1 MRVLKFI
8 IVAAVL
14 FIAKGAEAG
23 RYRPLYYSFTNG
35 ARLAI
40 IDGEIHYMPPSGDT
54 QLKEKT
60 ISLGEEEVILLPEAL
75 SQNNKNPSETT
86 LSKSGDNPLLL
97 QTRTAQAVPF
107 IWTETKNAKT
117 VHEITRNNVGI
128 MTQDGHFFK
137 FEDAIRSL
145 PDLKGQNIK
154 SFSYEIVGFNETAF
168 TIIAVVGFG
177 QKPLTLNEGHPWII
191 NSKGVSVVATK
202 RVPLNFT
209 YTFDTQSDILL
220 EAKEGSSLLFIDLEN
235 PSNFTFENA
244 KDYPDW
250 RSQSKYHP
258 RFAFVDNQ
266 NREWVSESSPKINTL
281 SKDPAAEN
289 QPSSNSSKKNNQR
302 KNQNKGGGSGIPS
315 INTGNGAMPANKVL
329 AEFARKYEATEIPNF
344 GFTADDF
351 RALAIPLFSET
362 GGSVVVTGE
371 SGGGK
376 STFLEAFARSLLN
389 GEFADRGV
397 PAEDVEVYHFSASE
411 ISSGSKYVGT
421 LESKVEAIIKYAE
434 WASKN
439 GKRVYFFIDEIHSLV
454 GQGTHSGNHNDVFH
468 TLLTPLSKG
477 YLKIVATTTG
487 DNYTQLAARPD
498 LARRLPQWQLP
509 PVAEKEVPQKIEQWI
524 QAYNKP
530 ELSRELLEYISNVAI
545 EFDSTGEPLSRAA
558 RLLERL
564 YAEASY
570 DGLDFENIE
579 THKEYVL
586 EVASRLYGYNVQNF
600 AIQDLDAKLTQI
612 DESLS
617 HVVGFS
623 EVKER
628 VKNFLIRSVTRS
640 RIADKSD
647 GRLLFISPYGLG
659 KSTTVQSIA
668 TALGRPY
675 VRIPLSAYTDREML
689 YSDIARAALKNPY
702 SLLFFD
708 ELGDAPRDII
718 IALNS
723 TLDDKKIRADI
734 NYGKNTGDHN
744 KISVDLSR
752 TFTCAATNSGSTFI
766 EEQSSQ
772 GAKSMGFAAEV
783 AKSNP
788 QEVKINIDIEK
799 LKKRASEEGL
809 VRSLIDRFEVIPV
822 LYYSSEDFREILKQH
837 FVSTIHNVNTKN
849 QKNLVI
855 EDALRES
862 LLDQLMAKH
871 YTKNA
876 SPRSAIKEL
885 VETIENYFAYQAT
898 REVAPKAAEIMKKS
912 CMALL
917 R

>member
-1 MRVLKFI
+1 MRVLKFL

-14 FIAKGAEAG
+14 SYTNLSLAG
-23 RYRPLYYSFTNG
+23 KYRPIYYYFTNG

-40 IDGEIHYMPPSGDT
+40 IDGEIHYMPPTGNLA
-54 QLKEKT
+54 LKEKT
-60 ISLGEEEVILLPEAL
+60 ISIGEEEVLLLPEST
-75 SQNNKNPSETT
+75 SQTGKSSTDTVLGKTAET
-86 LSKSGDNPLLL
+86 PLVL
-97 QTRTAQAVPF
+97 QTRPAQAVP
-107 IWTETKNAKT
+107 IMWTEGVKNSNT
-117 VHEITRNNVGI
+117 ITRNYLAI

-137 FEDAIRSL
+137 FEDAVRSL

-154 SFSYEIVGFNETAF
+154 SFSYEIIGFNEIDF
-168 TIIAVVGFG
+168 TIIAAVGFG
-177 QKPLTLNEGHPWII
+177 QKTVGLNDGHPWIV
-191 NSKGVSVVATK
+191 NSKGISVVATK
-202 RVPLNFT
+202 RIPLNFT
-209 YTFDTQSDILL
+209 YTYDTKSDILI
-220 EAKEGSSLLFIDLEN
+220 EAKTNSSLLFIDLEN
-235 PSNFTFENA
+235 PSSFSFENLI
-244 KDYPDW
+244 DYPDFT
-250 RSQSKYHP
+250 RLSKYHP

-266 NREWVSESSPKINTL
+266 NKEWVSESHPRVNNL
-281 SKDPAAEN
+281 AKDS
-289 QPSSNSSKKNNQR
+289 PSSNENHGSKKNF
-302 KNQNKGGGSGIPS
+302 KKSSNKGVGGASGIPS
-315 INTGNGAMPANKVL
+315 INTGNGNMPANKVL
-329 AEFARKYEATEIPNF
+329 AEFARKYEASEIPDF
-344 GFTADDF
+344 GYVADDF
-351 RALAIPLFSET
+351 RALAIPLFSDT

-376 STFLEAFARSLLN
+376 STFLEAFARSLLS
-389 GEFADRGV
+389 GEFIDKGV
-397 PAEDVEVYHFSASE
+397 SAEEVEIYHFSASE

-421 LESKVEAIIKYAE
+421 LESKIEAIVKYAE
-434 WASKN
+434 WGSKN
-439 GKRVYFFIDEIHSLV
+439 GKRIYFFIDEIHSLV

-468 TLLTPLSKG
+468 SLLTPLSKG

-509 PVAEKEVPQKIEQWI
+509 PVAEKDVPLKIQRWM

-530 ELSRELLEYISNVAI
+530 ELSPELLGYISNVAI

-564 YAEASY
+564 YAEAAY
-570 DGLDFENIE
+570 DGLDFEMIE
-579 THKEYVL
+579 NNKDYVL

-600 AIQDLDAKLTQI
+600 AIQDLDSKLTHI

-640 RIADKSD
+640 RISDKSD

-668 TALGRPY
+668 EALGRPY

-752 TFTCAATNSGSTFI
+752 TFTCAATNSGSTLI
-766 EEQSSQ
+766 EEQSAEGS
-772 GAKSMGFAAEV
+772 KSMGFAAEV
-783 AKSNP
+783 AKTNP
-788 QEVKINIDIEK
+788 QDIKITIDIEK
-799 LKKRASEEGL
+799 LKKRAADEGL

-822 LYYSSEDFREILKQH
+822 LYYSQEDFREILKQH
-837 FVSTIHNVNTKN
+837 FASTVKNVNTKN
-849 QKNLVI
+849 QKNLQI
-855 EDALRES
+855 EDSLRDS
-862 LLDQLMAKH
+862 LLDHLMAKH
-871 YTKNA
+871 YTKRA

-898 REVAPKAAEIMKKS
+898 REIAPKAAEIMKKS
-912 CMALL
+912 CLSLL

>member
-1 MRVLKFI
+1 MQKMRVLKFL
-8 IVAAVL
+8 IVVAVSL
-14 FIAKGAEAG
+14 LTNLSIAGK
-23 RYRPLYYSFTNG
+23 YRPIYYYFTNG

-40 IDGEIHYMPPSGDT
+40 IDGEIHYMPPAGNPN
-54 QLKEKT
+54 LKEKI
-60 ISLGEEEVILLPEAL
+60 ISLGEEEVMLLPEST
-75 SQNNKNPSETT
+75 SQTGKGSTDT
-86 LSKSGDNPLLL
+86 VLGKSHDTPLIL
-97 QTRTAQAVPF
+97 QTRPAQAVP
-107 IWTETKNAKT
+107 IMWAEGIKSSHT
-117 VHEITRNNVGI
+117 VTRNHFAI
-128 MTQDGHFFK
+128 MSQDGHFFK
-137 FEDAIRSL
+137 FEDAVRSL

-154 SFSYEIVGFNETAF
+154 SFSFEIIGANSVDF

-177 QKPLTLNEGHPWII
+177 QKTIGINEGHPWII
-191 NSKGVSVVATK
+191 NSNGTSIVATK
-202 RVPLNFT
+202 RTPLNFT
-209 YTFDTQSDILL
+209 YTFDTNSNILI
-220 EAKEGSSLLFIDLEN
+220 EARENSSLLFVDLEN
-235 PSNFTFENA
+235 PSNFSFEHLN
-244 KDYPDW
+244 DYPDFKKA
-250 RSQSKYHP
+250 SKYHP

-266 NREWVSESSPKINTL
+266 NKEWVSESHPRINTL
-281 SKDPAAEN
+281 PKDPSFPNQNEN
-289 QPSSNSSKKNNQR
+289 QSSKKAFK
-302 KNQNKGGGSGIPS
+302 KNQNKSGGSGIPS
-315 INTGNGAMPANKVL
+315 INTGNGSMPANKVL
-329 AEFARKYEATEIPNF
+329 AEFARKYEAYEIPDF
-344 GFTADDF
+344 GYSADDF
-351 RALAIPLFSET
+351 RALAIPLFSDT

-376 STFLEAFARSLLN
+376 STFLEAFARSLLS

-397 PAEDVEVYHFSASE
+397 SAEEVEVYHFSASE

-421 LESKVEAIIKYAE
+421 LESKIEAIVKYAE
-434 WASKN
+434 WGSKN
-439 GKRVYFFIDEIHSLV
+439 GKRIYFFIDEIHSLV

-468 TLLTPLSKG
+468 SLLTPLSKG

-509 PVAEKEVPQKIEQWI
+509 PVAEKDVPQKIQKWI

-530 ELSRELLEYISNVAI
+530 ELSPELLEYISNVAI

-564 YAEASY
+564 YAEAAY
-570 DGLDFENIE
+570 DGLDFEMIE
-579 THKEYVL
+579 NNRDYVL
-586 EVASRLYGYNVQNF
+586 QVASRLYGYNVQNF
-600 AIQDLDAKLTQI
+600 AVQDLDAKLSQI
-612 DESLS
+612 DEALS
-617 HVVGFS
+617 HVVGFG

-668 TALGRPY
+668 AALGRPY

-772 GAKSMGFAAEV
+772 GNKSMGFAAEV
-783 AKSNP
+783 AKANP
-788 QEVKINIDIEK
+788 QETKIVIDIEK
-799 LKKRASEEGL
+799 LKKRAAEEGL

-822 LYYSSEDFREILKQH
+822 LYYSQEDFREILKQH
-837 FVSTIHNVNTKN
+837 FISTVKNVNTKN
-849 QKNLVI
+849 QKNLEI
-855 EDALRES
+855 DDALRDS

-912 CMALL
+912 CLSLL

>member
-1 MRVLKFI
+1 MRVLKFLI
-8 IVAAVL
+8 VVAAFSYANL
-14 FIAKGAEAG
+14 SPAG
-23 RYRPLYYSFTNG
+23 KHRPIYYYFTNG

-40 IDGEIHYMPPSGDT
+40 IDGEVHYMPPSGNLN
-54 QLKEKT
+54 LKEK
-60 ISLGEEEVILLPEAL
+60 IIPIGEEEVLLLPEST
-75 SQNNKNPSETT
+75 SQT
-86 LSKSGDNPLLL
+86 SKGSADTVLGKSHDTPLIL
-97 QTRTAQAVPF
+97 QTRPAQAAP
-107 IWTETKNAKT
+107 IMWSEGIKNSHT
-117 VHEITRNNVGI
+117 VTRNHLGI
-128 MTQDGHFFK
+128 ITQDGHFFK
-137 FEDAIRSL
+137 FEDAVRSL

-154 SFSYEIVGFNETAF
+154 SFSYEIIGFNEVDF
-168 TIIAVVGFG
+168 TMIATVGFG
-177 QKPLTLNEGHPWII
+177 QKTIGINDGHPWII
-191 NSKGVSVVATK
+191 SSKGISVVATK
-202 RVPLNFT
+202 RIPLNFT
-209 YTFDTQSDILL
+209 YTYDTQSDILI
-220 EAKEGSSLLFIDLEN
+220 EAREHSSLLFVDLEN
-235 PSNFTFENA
+235 PSNFSFESLS
-244 KDYPDW
+244 DYPDFKKL
-250 RSQSKYHP
+250 SKYHP

-266 NREWVSESSPKINTL
+266 NKEWVSESHPRINTL
-281 SKDPAAEN
+281 PKDSPFPNEN
-289 QPSSNSSKKNNQR
+289 QGSKKSFK
-302 KNQNKGGGSGIPS
+302 KNSNKGGGGGSGIPS
-315 INTGNGAMPANKVL
+315 INTGNGSMPANKVL
-329 AEFARKYEATEIPNF
+329 AEFARKYEAAEIPDF
-344 GFTADDF
+344 GYVADDF
-351 RALAIPLFSET
+351 RSLAIPLFSDT
-362 GGSVVVTGE
+362 GGSIVVTGE

-389 GEFADRGV
+389 GEFIDKGV
-397 PAEDVEVYHFSASE
+397 TAEEVEVYHFSASE

-421 LESKVEAIIKYAE
+421 LESKIEAIVKYAE
-434 WASKN
+434 WGSKN
-439 GKRVYFFIDEIHSLV
+439 GKRIYFFIDEIHSLV

-468 TLLTPLSKG
+468 SLLTPLSKG

-509 PVAEKEVPQKIEQWI
+509 PVAEKDVPQKIQRWM

-530 ELSRELLEYISNVAI
+530 ELSQGLLEYISNVAI

-558 RLLERL
+558 RLLERV
-564 YAEASY
+564 YAEAAY
-570 DGLDFENIE
+570 DGLDFETIE
-579 THKEYVL
+579 SNKDYVL

-600 AIQDLDAKLTQI
+600 AIQDLDSRLTQI

-617 HVVGFS
+617 HVVGFG

-640 RIADKSD
+640 RISDKSD

-668 TALGRPY
+668 NALGRPY

-752 TFTCAATNSGSTFI
+752 TFTCAATNSGSTLI
-766 EEQSSQ
+766 EEQSSEVN
-772 GAKSMGFAAEV
+772 KSMGFAAEI
-783 AKSNP
+783 AKANT
-788 QEVKINIDIEK
+788 QATKIVIDIEK

-822 LYYSSEDFREILKQH
+822 LYYSQEDFREILKQH
-837 FVSTIHNVNTKN
+837 FASTIKNVNTKN
-849 QKNLVI
+849 QKNI
-855 EDALRES
+855 MIDDALRES
-862 LLDQLMAKH
+862 LLDQLMTKH
-871 YTKNA
+871 YTPKA
-876 SPRSAIKEL
+876 SPRAAIKEL
-885 VETIENYFAYQAT
+885 VETIENYFAYEAT
-898 REVAPKAAEIMKKS
+898 REIAPKAAEIMKKS
-912 CMALL
+912 CLLLL